1 MLGKHAE
8 LKERAATAVAIS
20 SVGWKGE

>member
-1 MLGKHAE
+1 MLGEHAE